1 MKPQQVP
8 VQNASQSDSSTSTE
22 VVEKRWVVVCW
33 RLASLLLF
41 LYVTILGANAIA
53 EIQERQRI
61 HDLIQHEISLLS
73 IESNSD
79 AKLEARRLEFENSLT
94 QLRQLSAAGAIDSS
108 YTLDSIRKALYPS
121 HQKANYVKST
131 FGALGPILMP
141 EFIDVSA
148 SARMYA
154 FLIICASVIG
164 AIVQYFRGDR
174 HEPMKIVVTGVGAGI
189 VCYLLIDS
197 GNVGTFL
204 PNSKS
209 TWHPSTGI
217 LMGFLSGIFSN
228 HIYSVIERSIKKLRS

>member
-1 MKPQQVP
+1 MISPDQASKPLPPP
-8 VQNASQSDSSTSTE
+8 VAIEHVRTPTWI
-22 VVEKRWVVVCW
+22 VIPW
-33 RLASLLLF
+33 RVTSLLLF

-53 EIQERQRI
+53 EIQERQRL
-61 HDLIQHEISLLS
+61 HDLIQHEISLIDLDQTADKDS
-73 IESNSD
+73 
-79 AKLEARRLEFENSLT
+79 AARRLEFSAALT
-94 QLRQLSAAGAIDSS
+94 KLRQLSAAGAIDAT
-108 YTLDSIRKALYPS
+108 YTVDSIRKALYPS
-121 HQKANYVKST
+121 PEKYHFVKLS
-131 FGALGPILMP
+131 FGRLGPILMP
-141 EFIDVSA
+141 EYIDVSA

-174 HEPMKIVVTGVGAGI
+174 HEPMKTIVTGVGAGI

-209 TWHPSTGI
+209 SWHPSTGI

-228 HIYSVIERSIKKLRS
+228 HIYSVIEKAIKKLRA